1 MNTSASTATFP
12 PCLLCR
18 GAQVLLSLGT
28 STKPLPV
35 IQCVACG
42 SLSHT
47 LPSQPALDYSED
59 YHAYHS
65 FRWLSPK
72 TVLLAKKAWRVHR
85 IAKATRGIWLDV
97 GCGAGHVLH
106 VTQQLGWRAYGFD
119 IPNPAGRELQKSG
132 IPVFFDRPTCAANLT
147 GKCDCITCWH
157 TLEHVP
163 DPLPFLDYL
172 LSLLAPG
179 GTLSIETPES
189 GLLLV
194 EQKRHPERSLI
205 QLATF
210 PEHVC
215 IPSTAFY
222 EQWIRE
228 KGLTVKIAHAP
239 HDGTF
244 YELYFRRQSGSTAN
258 PDINNKAQ
266 APAPIK
272 QALACGASI
281 LMEPLSRWV
290 CTRLSWHIVIQKR

>member
-1 MNTSASTATFP
+1 MNPSTCAATP
-12 PCLLCR
+12 SPCLLCH
-18 GAQVLLSLGT
+18 GAQALLFSGT
-28 STKPLPV
+28 PMEPLP
-35 IQCVACG
+35 IYQCSVCG

-47 LPSQPALDYSED
+47 LPTQPALDYDQD

-72 TVLLAKKAWRVHR
+72 TILLAKKAWRVHR
-85 IAKATRGIWLDV
+85 IAKSNKGIWLDV

-106 VTQQLGWRAYGFD
+106 IAKNLGWETFGFD
-119 IPNPAGRELQKSG
+119 IPNPAGRILQKSG
-132 IPVFFDRPTCAANLT
+132 FPVFFDRPTCATELT

-163 DPLPFLDYL
+163 DPLPFLDHL
-172 LSLLAPG
+172 LSLLSQG

-189 GLLLV
+189 GLLLS
-194 EQKRHPERSLI
+194 EHKRHPERSLT

-210 PEHVC
+210 PEHIC

-222 EQWIRE
+222 EEWIRK
-228 KGLTVKIAHAP
+228 KGLAVELAHAP

-244 YELYFRRQSGSTAN
+244 YELYFRNQGSATAT
-258 PDINNKAQ
+258 PGITSKAQ
-266 APAPIK
+266 APSPIK

-281 LMEPLSRWV
+281 LMEPLSRWI
-290 CTRLSWHIVIQKR
+290 CTRLSWHIVIQKP